1 MWSRLHSM
9 ETVQIVLEES
19 LLHAADRA
27 ARRLKMNRSALVR
40 AALRE
45 HLRRL
50 EVRERERADREGYR
64 RRPAEENELAAWDE
78 VATWPDD

>member
-1 MWSRLHSM
+1 VWSRLHTI
-9 ETVQIVLEES
+9 ETVQIVLEKS
-19 LLHAADRA
+19 LLDAADRA

-40 AALRE
+40 VALRE

-64 RRPAEENELAAWDE
+64 RRPAGEDELAAWDE
-78 VATWPDD
+78 VAAWPDD